1 MQLGRWIDGPAT
13 ITHTHRGT
21 TIRYQWT
28 AGKYTPTEIT
38 VANPHGVTSTDLR
51 VIKPGQALHA
61 AVRPHLKLDGHPA
74 PSGPAHIP
82 TPDRFGTQ
90 TRPTPDLHLAYVGQ
104 VYELAVALGLP
115 PYRHLARL
123 LDSSE
128 VTAYNWCK
136 KARAAGHITINGAQ
150 VNTDPQNGEGAPNTP
165 PPPPP

>member
-1 MQLGRWIDGPAT
+1 MRLGRWIEGPDT
-13 ITHTHRGT
+13 ITHTHDQT

-28 AGKYTPTEIT
+28 NGKYIPTEIT
-38 VANPHGVTSTDLR
+38 VTNPHGVTTADLR
-51 VIKPGQALHA
+51 SISTTRALPA
-61 AVRPHLKLDGHPA
+61 AVRPHLKLNRQPA
-74 PSGPAHIP
+74 PSDPAHIP
-82 TPDRFGTQ
+82 TPRQFGQ
-90 TRPTPDLHLAYVGQ
+90 TRPTPEHLNYVGQ
-104 VYELAVALGLP
+104 IYELATALGLP

-165 PPPPP
+165 HPPPP